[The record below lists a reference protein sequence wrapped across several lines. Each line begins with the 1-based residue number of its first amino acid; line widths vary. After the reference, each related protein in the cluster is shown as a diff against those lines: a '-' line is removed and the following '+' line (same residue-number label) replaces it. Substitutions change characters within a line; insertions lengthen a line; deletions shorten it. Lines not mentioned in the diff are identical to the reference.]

1 MLIASPVA
9 KPLFTSAAGPVK
21 AYMLQFYSA
30 VLTHHHPQHHHRHH
44 HYHHHHN
51 SLGSMVCEKGTKNFG
66 TGVDIGHLKYPAS
79 LSMSA
84 RLSDI
89 FKYMMIYALST
100 IYQCFLNTSSRICW
114 IEMSWSEVWHLRIS
128 SDIVTPQLWSM
139 TSLMFADFTTT
150 KTTADY

>member
-30 VLTHHHPQHHHRHH
+30 VLTHHHPQHHHRYR
-44 HYHHHHN
+44 HYHHHHHN
-51 SLGSMVCEKGTKNFG
+51 SLSSMVCEKGTKNFG

-84 RLSDI
+84 RLSDT
-89 FKYMMIYALST
+89 FKYIMWRWIYALST
-100 IYQCFLNTSSRICW
+100 IYQCFLNTSSRIC
-114 IEMSWSEVWHLRIS
+114 
-128 SDIVTPQLWSM
+128 
-139 TSLMFADFTTT
+139 
-150 KTTADY
+150 